1 MATIDK
7 LNEILKLITEI
18 KEEDVALGS
27 VLLNNFGNVING
39 VQAIKSGKELDIN
52 DQLFIISDILGF
64 DFEELVK
71 TIIEKD
77 YGMDQSGQFVNAEE
91 ADQATV
97 DFIKGNSD
105 INSNEIDDYEKFL
118 KDNMEF
124 LKGEI

>member
-7 LNEILKLITEI
+7 LNEMLTLITDI
-18 KEEDVALGS
+18 KKDDEVLGTI
-27 VLLNNFGNVING
+27 LLNNFGNVING
-39 VQAIKSGKELDIN
+39 IEAVNSGKELDVN
-52 DQLFIISDILGF
+52 DQIFIVTDILGF
-64 DFEELVK
+64 DFEALVRA
-71 TIIEKD
+71 IIEKD
-77 YGMDQSGQFVNAEE
+77 YGMDMSGQFINAEE
-91 ADQATV
+91 ADQTTI

>member
-18 KEEDVALGS
+18 REEDVALGS